1 MSLYQF
7 AKSSITYLKDNFGTF
22 PDKGFIAG
30 GSLANLIWEQK
41 SGNVAKINDIDIFI
55 YKGEY
60 KREYEKSTSLWDND
74 KGEKLNYLSTQKN
87 LIIDYNGITTTRT
100 AKDYYKIISSKRNGI
115 FNLIEYQAS
124 SERPDLVLES
134 FDMNC
139 VRVGYS
145 IEEDKFYWDSE
156 FEEFI
161 ETGNLKLSN
170 ILTPAHSAIRLVKK
184 KVELN
189 CNISLF
195 ELELCKLALSKNY
208 GDINKL
214 YFTDKY
220 GKIFDEYQN
229 ILNKHFEK
237 KKSDEIT
244 NIFSNN
250 ENLPNLDIYQLI
262 PKGIIS
268 EKLIK
273 YQEKIDSIYWVD
285 TLMFFIREIMEDDY
299 KTFIW
304 ENLTPLF
311 DSKDYID
318 GKISKDKILFLKRL
332 IKFAPNSIEN
342 LKGLKLTEQINLL
355 DFFFEK
361 FSHDPI
367 IAMSILEMKK
377 LNKKEFDEGDLL
389 LLELS
394 VRKHIINEDK
404 RIDKILEDKV
414 EAEDNY
420 GWLGF

>member
-1 MSLYQF
+1 MSLVQF

-60 KREYEKSTSLWDND
+60 KRENEKSTSLWDND
-74 KGEKLNYLSTQKN
+74 KEEKLNYLSSQKN
-87 LIIDYNGITTTRT
+87 LIIDYSGITTTRT
-100 AKDYYKIISSKRNGI
+100 AKDYYKIVSSKRNGI

-134 FDMNC
+134 FDLNC
-139 VRVGYS
+139 VKIGYS

-170 ILTPAHSAIRLVKK
+170 ILTPAHSAMRLIKK

-189 CNISLF
+189 CKLSLF
-195 ELELCKLALSKNY
+195 ELELCKLALLKNY
-208 GDINKL
+208 GDINKF

-237 KKSDEIT
+237 KRTEEIS
-244 NIFSNN
+244 NLFSNS
-250 ENLPNLDIYQLI
+250 EKLPNLDIYQLV
-262 PKGIIS
+262 PKGIRS
-268 EKLIK
+268 EKLLK
-273 YQEKIDSIYWVD
+273 YQKEIDSIYWVD
-285 TLMFFIREIMEDDY
+285 TLMFFIREIMDDDY

-304 ENLTPLF
+304 ENLPHLF

-318 GKISKDKILFLKRL
+318 GKITKDKILFLKRL

-342 LKGLKLTEQINLL
+342 LKGLKLTEQINLVDYL
-355 DFFFEK
+355 FNK

-367 IAMSILEMKK
+367 VAMSILEMKK
-377 LNKKEFDEGDLL
+377 LTKKEFDEGDLL

-394 VRKHIINEDK
+394 VRKHIVNEDK
-404 RIDKILEDKV
+404 RIDKILGEV
-414 EAEDNY
+414 EDNY

>member
-87 LIIDYNGITTTRT
+87 LIIDYNVITTTRT

-195 ELELCKLALSKNY
+195 
-208 GDINKL
+208 
-214 YFTDKY
+214 
-220 GKIFDEYQN
+220 
-229 ILNKHFEK
+229 
-237 KKSDEIT
+237 
-244 NIFSNN
+244 
-250 ENLPNLDIYQLI
+250 
-262 PKGIIS
+262 
-268 EKLIK
+268 
-273 YQEKIDSIYWVD
+273 
-285 TLMFFIREIMEDDY
+285 
-299 KTFIW
+299 
-304 ENLTPLF
+304 
-311 DSKDYID
+311 
-318 GKISKDKILFLKRL
+318 
-332 IKFAPNSIEN
+332 
-342 LKGLKLTEQINLL
+342 
-355 DFFFEK
+355 
-361 FSHDPI
+361 
-367 IAMSILEMKK
+367 
-377 LNKKEFDEGDLL
+377 
-389 LLELS
+389 
-394 VRKHIINEDK
+394 
-404 RIDKILEDKV
+404 
-414 EAEDNY
+414 
-420 GWLGF
+420 